1 MNWRKS
7 LYFSAQRAIGSRV
20 AKYYREFLDLEKW
33 SASDVDALQHERLQ
47 TLLTEA
53 VSASPFYSAR
63 VAQQRA
69 FELSEFPILT
79 KSEIKTHFRE
89 LMIPTLRVEYESK
102 SRQRRY
108 GWTEVKTGGS
118 TGVPT
123 AVIHDRE
130 MRDRGRAGRLYS
142 QYLCGFPFG
151 KPYFRL
157 WGSTRDILQ
166 ATESLPHRVQS
177 FLSSE
182 ILLNA
187 FSMDGDRLAQYLAEI
202 NRSNVAHM
210 MAYTDAATELA
221 HFAQQRG
228 IAVRPLESI
237 MACAGTLTNEA
248 RATLRAVFGAR
259 VHNKYGSRE
268 CGEIACECSSG
279 GLHIESNNVVVE
291 VVDDRGRLLPPGQ
304 PGRLL
309 ITLLGNRQFFMIRYD
324 IGDIGVLTLDR
335 CTCGRPFPLLQRL
348 EGRAVEFLR
357 DSNGAYVSPLFIIHL
372 VGVVHNSGAIRRFQ
386 LVQQSPTGYELRL
399 ETSLKA
405 QDSAYQ
411 EAVARIE
418 RDLKA
423 VLGHMSQIRTT
434 ISAHLAPT
442 SSGKFLC
449 TINEFESSRKNSE
462 EARV

>member
-20 AKYYREFLDLEKW
+20 AKYYREFLDLEKS
-33 SASDVDALQHERLQ
+33 SASDLDALRTQRLQ
-47 TLLTEA
+47 ALLKEA
-53 VSASPFYSAR
+53 VTSSPFYRAQMQQKHTYDLSA
-63 VAQQRA
+63 
-69 FELSEFPILT
+69 FPILT
-79 KSEIKTHFRE
+79 KNGVKTHFRE
-89 LMIPTLRVEYESK
+89 LMTPALRAEYESRRK
-102 SRQRRY
+102 PQRY

-123 AVIHDRE
+123 TVIHDRE

-157 WGSTRDILQ
+157 WGSLRDINH
-166 ATESLPHRVQS
+166 AADSWPHRIQS
-177 FLSSE
+177 LLSNE
-182 ILLNA
+182 IILNA
-187 FSMDGDRLAQYLAEI
+187 FRMDSARLAQYLAEI
-202 NRSNVAHM
+202 NRSNVAHI
-210 MAYTDAATELA
+210 MAYTDAAMQLA
-221 HFAQQRG
+221 QFAQQRG
-228 IAVRPLESI
+228 IIVRPLESV
-237 MACAGTLTNEA
+237 MACAGTLTDEM

-268 CGEIACECSSG
+268 CGEIACECSLG
-279 GLHIESNNVVVE
+279 GLHLESNNVVVE
-291 VVDDRGRLLPPGQ
+291 VVDDGGRLLPPGH

-324 IGDIGVLTLDR
+324 IGDIGVLTPDR
-335 CTCGRPFPLLQRL
+335 CACGRPFPLLQRL

-372 VGVVHNSGAIRRFQ
+372 MGVVHNSGAIRRFQ
-386 LVQQSPTGYELRL
+386 LVQQSRVNFELRL

-405 QDSAYQ
+405 QDIAYQ
-411 EAVARIE
+411 QAVARIE

-423 VLGHMSQIRTT
+423 VLGQKSQIRTT

-449 TINEFESSRKNSE
+449 TINEFESSRQQSE
-462 EARV
+462 EVGA

>member
-20 AKYYREFLDLEKW
+20 AQYYREFLDLEKS
-33 SASDVDALQHERLQ
+33 SASALDALQQERLQ
-47 TLLTEA
+47 TLLKEA
-53 VSASPFYSAR
+53 ASASPFYSAR
-63 VAQQRA
+63 MEQKRTFDLSA
-69 FELSEFPILT
+69 FPMLT
-79 KSEIKTHFRE
+79 KNDVKTHFLE
-89 LMIPTLRVEYESK
+89 LMTPALRSEYESK
-102 SRQRRY
+102 RRAQRY
-108 GWTEVKTGGS
+108 SWTEVKTGGS

-123 AVIHDRE
+123 MVIHDRE
-130 MRDRGRAGRLYS
+130 MRDRGRAGRLFS

-157 WGSTRDILQ
+157 WGSMRDINQ
-166 ATESLPHRVQS
+166 ASDSWPLRVQS
-177 FLSSE
+177 FLSNE

-187 FSMDGDRLAQYLAEI
+187 FRMDTARLAQYLAEI

-221 HFAQQRG
+221 RFAQQRG
-228 IAVRPLESI
+228 LTVRPLESI
-237 MACAGTLTNEA
+237 MACAGTLTDDA
-248 RATLRAVFGAR
+248 RATLQAVFGAR
-259 VHNKYGSRE
+259 IHNKYGSRE
-268 CGEIACECSSG
+268 CGEIACECASG
-279 GLHIESNNVVVE
+279 GLHIGSNNVVVE
-291 VVDDRGRLLPPGQ
+291 VVGNNGRPLPPGQ

-324 IGDIGVLTLDR
+324 IGDIGALTLDR
-335 CTCGRPFPLLQRL
+335 CACGRPFPLLQRL

-372 VGVVHNSGAIRRFQ
+372 VGVLHNSGAIRRFQ
-386 LVQQSPTGYELRL
+386 LVQQSRTNFERRL
-399 ETSLKA
+399 ETSLRA
-405 QDSAYQ
+405 QDTAYQ
-411 EAVARIE
+411 QAVARIE

-423 VLGHMSQIRTT
+423 VLGQKSQIRTT

-449 TINEFESSRKNSE
+449 TINEFETSHEISE
-462 EARV
+462 EVQA